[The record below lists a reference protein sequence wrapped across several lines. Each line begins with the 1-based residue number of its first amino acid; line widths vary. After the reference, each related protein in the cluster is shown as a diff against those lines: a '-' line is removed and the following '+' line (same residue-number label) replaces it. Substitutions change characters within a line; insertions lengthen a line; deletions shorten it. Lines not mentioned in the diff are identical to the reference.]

1 MTKMDSIMKRQ
12 TPTNVIV
19 VTDADVPVT
28 SPDRT
33 ALVELA
39 LRLAVALAV
48 QDVRAQRGSRY

>member
-1 MTKMDSIMKRQ
+1 MKRQ